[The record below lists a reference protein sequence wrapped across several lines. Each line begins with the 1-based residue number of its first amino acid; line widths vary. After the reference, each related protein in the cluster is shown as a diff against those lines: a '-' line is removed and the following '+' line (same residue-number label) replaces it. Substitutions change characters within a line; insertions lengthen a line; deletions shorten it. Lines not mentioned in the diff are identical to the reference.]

1 MAIYNVNGTELFS
14 AYDVNGNTLSNAY
27 DVNGNLIFTG
37 SGTVRFRVM
46 SYNIQKFTN
55 LNSDVTIQNE
65 AFATQA
71 PDIVGMQ
78 EMTQRSSY
86 PTIGGIPANTY
97 LRKKG
102 FTYVNMASTVSNKV
116 AIATKYPTT
125 DFEETLY
132 TNHGSEVRG
141 YTKCYVSIGGKQVA
155 FYNTHLE
162 PYHGGTQLA
171 IRSSQIQQLLTDIAN
186 EETFI
191 LTGDLNTDLCFD
203 MTGTDYINVI
213 KPMIDAGYNV
223 ANCNPNGDG
232 FMPTW
237 SDSTDFTTNLYNLDN
252 IVTSSDITM
261 VDVWRDMYK
270 ISHNPNEYAIDHIPL
285 LADLEITL

>member
-1 MAIYNVNGTELFS
+1 MSIYDVNATELYS
-14 AYDVNGNTLSNAY
+14 AYDLNGNTISNAY

-37 SGTVRFRVM
+37 SGAVRFRVM
-46 SYNIQKFTN
+46 SYNVQWFSN

-65 AFATQA
+65 AFVTQA
-71 PDIVGMQ
+71 PDIVGVQ
-78 EMTQRSSY
+78 EMTRGSSY
-86 PTIGGIPANTY
+86 PTIDGIPANTY
-97 LRKKG
+97 LREKG
-102 FTYVNMASTVSNKV
+102 FTYVNMASSMDNKV

-125 DFEETLY
+125 YFTETLY
-132 TNHGSEVRG
+132 TEQGTQG
-141 YTKCYVSIGGKQVA
+141 YVKCYVNIGGKQIA
-155 FYNTHLE
+155 FYNTHLI
-162 PYHGGTQLA
+162 PYHGETQLA
-171 IRSSQIQQLLTDIAN
+171 IRASQIQRLLTDIAN

-203 MTGTDYINVI
+203 TTGTDYINVI

-237 SDSTDFTTNLYNLDN
+237 SNSTDFTTNLYNLDN